1 MGMTNVLNML
11 CGLALF
17 LYGMHVMGEG
27 LTRASGGKLE
37 GILEKLTKS
46 KLKAVLLGAAVTAV
60 IQSSSATTVMVVGF
74 VNSGIMRLSQAAGV
88 IMGANIGTTI
98 TSWILSLTGIQGDNL
113 LLTLCKPSTF
123 TPVLA
128 MIGVVCLLFTK
139 SDKKHDAGSILV
151 GFAVLMTG
159 MEMMSGAVKPLAN
172 VPEFTNI
179 LLMFTNPILGVIA
192 GMLLTA
198 IIQSSSASVGILQAL
213 CATGAVKYSAALP
226 IIMGQNIGTC
236 VTALLAGVGASKNAK
251 RAALIH
257 LYFNII
263 GTVLFMAAFYGINA
277 VFPFAFLDDA
287 ANAAGIAVIHTTFNI
302 IATAVL
308 LPFSGT
314 LEKLAT
320 LTIRDDDTV
329 ERIDDFQLL
338 DERFLSN
345 PAFAVEQCKVVTD
358 RMAQLTREAIFDAI
372 MLIDGGEYTV
382 EKAERIEALETKI
395 DRYEDK
401 LGTYM
406 VKLSRAKLSQKDGH
420 TLSLLLHSI
429 SDFERISD
437 HAVNL
442 LDSVKEMNEKK
453 MSFSPAAASELHV
466 FSLAVRDIVERSFDS
481 FLRDDV
487 ELAKTVEPLEAC
499 IDDINVNIKSRH
511 IERLTTGQCTIE
523 LGFVLTDISTNFE
536 RVSDH
541 CSNIAVYEIQ
551 VPKDEYDAHEY
562 LQNVKHQEHAEFDRE
577 EMAYEKRYRLPDIIR
592 TAGAEE

>member
-128 MIGVVCLLFTK
+128 MIGVICLLFTK

-320 LTIRDDDTV
+320 LTIRDDNTV

-345 PAFAVEQCKVVTD
+345 TAFAVEQCKVVTD

-372 MLIDGGEYTV
+372 ALVDGGEYTV

-466 FSLAVRDIVERSFDS
+466 FSLAVRDIIERSFDS

-577 EMAYEKRYRLPDIIR
+577 EMAYEKRYRLPDITR
-592 TAGAEE
+592 TAKAEG

>member
-128 MIGVVCLLFTK
+128 MIGVICLLFTK

-236 VTALLAGVGASKNAK
+236 VTALLAGIGASKNAK

-345 PAFAVEQCKVVTD
+345 TAFAVEQCKVVTD

-372 MLIDGGEYTV
+372 ALVDGGEYTV

-442 LDSVKEMNEKK
+442 LDSVKEMNKKK

>member
-1 MGMTNVLNML
+1 M
-11 CGLALF
+11 
-17 LYGMHVMGEG
+17 
-27 LTRASGGKLE
+27 
-37 GILEKLTKS
+37 
-46 KLKAVLLGAAVTAV
+46 
-60 IQSSSATTVMVVGF
+60 
-74 VNSGIMRLSQAAGV
+74 
-88 IMGANIGTTI
+88 
-98 TSWILSLTGIQGDNL
+98 
-113 LLTLCKPSTF
+113 
-123 TPVLA
+123 
-128 MIGVVCLLFTK
+128 
-139 SDKKHDAGSILV
+139 
-151 GFAVLMTG
+151 
-159 MEMMSGAVKPLAN
+159 
-172 VPEFTNI
+172 
-179 LLMFTNPILGVIA
+179 
-192 GMLLTA
+192 
-198 IIQSSSASVGILQAL
+198 
-213 CATGAVKYSAALP
+213 TGAVKYSAALP

-236 VTALLAGVGASKNAK
+236 VTALISSIGASKNAR

-263 GTVLFMAAFYGINA
+263 GTVLFMAVFYAIDV
-277 VFPFAFLDDA
+277 VFPFAFMEDA

-320 LTIRDDDTV
+320 FTIRDNDMV

-358 RMAQLTREAIFDAI
+358 RMAELTREAIFDAI
-372 MLIDGGEYTV
+372 GLFDGGTYTPD
-382 EKAERIEALETKI
+382 RIEALETKI
-395 DRYEDK
+395 DHYEDK

-442 LDSVKEMNEKK
+442 LDSAREMNEKK
-453 MSFSPAAASELHV
+453 MVFSKAAASELHV
-466 FSLAVRDIVERSFDS
+466 FAGAVRDIINRSFDS
-481 FLRDDV
+481 FLQDDV

-499 IDDINVNIKSRH
+499 IDDINVNVKSRH

-541 CSNIAVYEIQ
+541 CSNIAVYQIQ

-577 EMAYEKRYRLPDIIR
+577 EMAYEKQYRLPDVAR
-592 TAGAEE
+592 VQTAKAGE

>member
-1 MGMTNVLNML
+1 MDMTNVLNML

-128 MIGVVCLLFTK
+128 MIGVICLLFTK

-277 VFPFAFLDDA
+277 VFPFAFLGDA

-320 LTIRDDDTV
+320 LTIRDDNTV

-372 MLIDGGEYTV
+372 TLIDGGEYTE

-453 MSFSPAAASELHV
+453 MSFSPAAAGELHV

-511 IERLTTGQCTIE
+511 IERLTSGQCTIE

-577 EMAYEKRYRLPDIIR
+577 EMAYEKRYRLPNITR
-592 TAGAEE
+592 TAKAEE

>member
-128 MIGVVCLLFTK
+128 MIGVICLLFTK

-320 LTIRDDDTV
+320 LTIRDDNTV

-358 RMAQLTREAIFDAI
+358 RMAQLTREAIFDAV

-395 DRYEDK
+395 DHYEDK

-577 EMAYEKRYRLPDIIR
+577 EMAYEKRYRLPDITR

>member
-128 MIGVVCLLFTK
+128 MIGVICLLFTK

-320 LTIRDDDTV
+320 LTIRDDNTV
-329 ERIDDFQLL
+329 EHIDDFQLL

-395 DRYEDK
+395 DHYEDK

-577 EMAYEKRYRLPDIIR
+577 EMAYEKRYRLPDITR
-592 TAGAEE
+592 TAKAEG

>member
-372 MLIDGGEYTV
+372 ALVDGGEYTV

-453 MSFSPAAASELHV
+453 MNFSAAAAGELHV
-466 FSLAVRDIVERSFDS
+466 FSQAVRDIIERSFDS

-577 EMAYEKRYRLPDIIR
+577 EMAYEKRYRLPDITR

>member
-128 MIGVVCLLFTK
+128 MIGVICLLFTK

-236 VTALLAGVGASKNAK
+236 VTALLAGIGASKNAK

-320 LTIRDDDTV
+320 LTIRDDNTV

-372 MLIDGGEYTV
+372 MLIDGGEYTA

-466 FSLAVRDIVERSFDS
+466 FSQAVRDIIERSFDS
-481 FLRDDV
+481 FLHDDV

-577 EMAYEKRYRLPDIIR
+577 EMAYEKRYRLPDITR

>member
-128 MIGVVCLLFTK
+128 MIGVICLLFTK

-236 VTALLAGVGASKNAK
+236 VTALLAGIGASKNAK

-372 MLIDGGEYTV
+372 ALVDGGEYTA

-453 MSFSPAAASELHV
+453 MNFSAAAAGELHV
-466 FSLAVRDIVERSFDS
+466 FSQAVRDIIERSFDS
-481 FLRDDV
+481 FLHDDV

-577 EMAYEKRYRLPDIIR
+577 EMAYEKRYRLPDITR
-592 TAGAEE
+592 TAKAEG

>member
-128 MIGVVCLLFTK
+128 MIGVICLLFTK

-236 VTALLAGVGASKNAK
+236 VTALLAGIGASKNAK

-287 ANAAGIAVIHTTFNI
+287 ANAAGIAVIHTTFNL

-345 PAFAVEQCKVVTD
+345 TAFAVEQCKVVTD

-372 MLIDGGEYTV
+372 MLIDGGEYTA

-453 MSFSPAAASELHV
+453 MNFSAAAAGELHV
-466 FSLAVRDIVERSFDS
+466 FSQAVRDIIERSFDS
-481 FLRDDV
+481 FLHDDV

-511 IERLTTGQCTIE
+511 IERLTNGQCTIE

-562 LQNVKHQEHAEFDRE
+562 LQNVKRQDHAEFDRE
-577 EMAYEKRYRLPDIIR
+577 EMAYEKRYRLPDITR
-592 TAGAEE
+592 TAKAEG

>member
-37 GILEKLTKS
+37 SILEKLTKS

-320 LTIRDDDTV
+320 LTIRDDNTV

-372 MLIDGGEYTV
+372 MLIDGGEYTE

>member
-128 MIGVVCLLFTK
+128 MIGVICLLFTK

-236 VTALLAGVGASKNAK
+236 VTALLAGIGASKNAK

-320 LTIRDDDTV
+320 LTIRDDNTV

-345 PAFAVEQCKVVTD
+345 TAFAVEQCKVVTD

-453 MSFSPAAASELHV
+453 MNFSAAAAGELHV
-466 FSLAVRDIVERSFDS
+466 FSQAVRDIIERSFDS

-577 EMAYEKRYRLPDIIR
+577 EMAYEKRYRLPDITR
-592 TAGAEE
+592 TAKAEG

>member
-1 MGMTNVLNML
+1 MSMTNVLNML

-128 MIGVVCLLFTK
+128 MIGVICLLFTK

-320 LTIRDDDTV
+320 LTIRDDNTV

-395 DRYEDK
+395 DHYEDK

-453 MSFSPAAASELHV
+453 MNFSPAAASELHV

-577 EMAYEKRYRLPDIIR
+577 EMAYEKRYRLPDITR

>member
-128 MIGVVCLLFTK
+128 MIGVICLLFTK

-236 VTALLAGVGASKNAK
+236 VTALLAGIGASKNAK

-263 GTVLFMAAFYGINA
+263 GTVLFMAAFYVINA

-320 LTIRDDDTV
+320 LTIRDDNTV

-372 MLIDGGEYTV
+372 ALVDGGEYTA

-406 VKLSRAKLSQKDGH
+406 VKLSHAKLSQKDGH

-577 EMAYEKRYRLPDIIR
+577 EMAYEKRYRLPDITR
-592 TAGAEE
+592 TAKAEE

>member
-139 SDKKHDAGSILV
+139 SDKKHDAGSIMV

-263 GTVLFMAAFYGINA
+263 GTVLFMAAFYGINV

-320 LTIRDDDTV
+320 LTIRDDNTV

-358 RMAQLTREAIFDAI
+358 RMAQLTREAIFAAI
-372 MLIDGGEYTV
+372 ALVDGGEYTA

-420 TLSLLLHSI
+420 TLSRLLHSI

-577 EMAYEKRYRLPDIIR
+577 EMAYEKRYRLPDITR

>member
-128 MIGVVCLLFTK
+128 MIGVICLLFTK

-236 VTALLAGVGASKNAK
+236 VTALLAGIGASKNAK

-453 MSFSPAAASELHV
+453 MSFSPAAAGELHV

>member
-1 MGMTNVLNML
+1 ML

-17 LYGMHVMGEG
+17 LYGLHVMGEG

-372 MLIDGGEYTV
+372 ALVDGGEYTV

-453 MSFSPAAASELHV
+453 MNFSAAAAGELHV
-466 FSLAVRDIVERSFDS
+466 FSQAVRDIIERSFDS

-577 EMAYEKRYRLPDIIR
+577 EMAYEKRYRLPDITR

>member
-128 MIGVVCLLFTK
+128 MIGVICLLFTK

-236 VTALLAGVGASKNAK
+236 VTALLAGIGASKNAK

-320 LTIRDDDTV
+320 LTIRDDNTV

-372 MLIDGGEYTV
+372 ALVDGGEYTA

-420 TLSLLLHSI
+420 TLSLLLHS
-429 SDFERISD
+429 ISD

-577 EMAYEKRYRLPDIIR
+577 EMAYEKRYRLPDITR
-592 TAGAEE
+592 TARAEE

>member
-128 MIGVVCLLFTK
+128 MIGVICLLFTK

-236 VTALLAGVGASKNAK
+236 VTALLAGIGASKNAK

-277 VFPFAFLDDA
+277 VFPFAFLDGA

-345 PAFAVEQCKVVTD
+345 TAFAVEQCKVVTD

-372 MLIDGGEYTV
+372 ALVDGGEYTA

-453 MSFSPAAASELHV
+453 MSFSPAAAGELHV

>member
-128 MIGVVCLLFTK
+128 MIGVICLLFTK
-139 SDKKHDAGSILV
+139 SDKKHDTGSILV

-236 VTALLAGVGASKNAK
+236 VTALLAGIGASKNAK

-345 PAFAVEQCKVVTD
+345 TAFAVEQCKVVTD

-372 MLIDGGEYTV
+372 ALVDGGEYTA
-382 EKAERIEALETKI
+382 EKVERIEALETKI

-453 MSFSPAAASELHV
+453 MNFSAAAAGELHV
-466 FSLAVRDIVERSFDS
+466 FSQAVRDIIERSFDS
-481 FLRDDV
+481 FLHDDV

-577 EMAYEKRYRLPDIIR
+577 EMAYEKRYRLPDITR
-592 TAGAEE
+592 TAKAEG

>member
-37 GILEKLTKS
+37 SILEKLTKS

-128 MIGVVCLLFTK
+128 MIGVICLLFTK

-236 VTALLAGVGASKNAK
+236 VTALLAGIGASKNAK

-345 PAFAVEQCKVVTD
+345 TAFAVEQCKVVTD

-372 MLIDGGEYTV
+372 ALVDGGEYTA

-453 MSFSPAAASELHV
+453 MNFSAAAAGELHV
-466 FSLAVRDIVERSFDS
+466 FSQAVRDIIERSFDS
-481 FLRDDV
+481 FLHDDV

-577 EMAYEKRYRLPDIIR
+577 EMAYEKRYRLPDITR
-592 TAGAEE
+592 TAKAEG